1 MTTNYALM
9 TIITRREKLDAL
21 QHCLIELGVDGMTAI
36 PVEGNGQQK
45 GQIEYEED
53 GKRSVMLIPKIM
65 IELVLTSIPVNT
77 VLDTIL
83 PIMRTGTIGDGK
95 IFIQYPAGQIIT
107 VRTGEET
114 ITSNQV
120 LQKEVTDMEAPAL
133 KPMTKITIIT
143 RKEKFDELRKELVG
157 IGVTGMTVTNVD
169 GCGRQHGLSKI
180 VEGVIK
186 RSFLL
191 SKIKIDIV
199 VCSVPVQNVIDV
211 AVKVLNTGNIG
222 DGKIFT
228 APVDH
233 VVRVRTGE
241 TDSEAL

>member
-1 MTTNYALM
+1 MNTTYTLM

-21 QHCLIELGVDGMTAI
+21 RSCLVDLGIEGMSTML
-36 PVEGNGQQK
+36 VEGNGQQK

-53 GKRSVMLIPKIM
+53 GKRSIMLIPKIM
-65 IELVLTSIPVNT
+65 VELVLTSISTNT
-77 VLDTIL
+77 VMDAVIPILRTDTL
-83 PIMRTGTIGDGK
+83 GDGK
-95 IFIQYPAGQIIT
+95 IFVQDLTGQIIT

-114 ITSNQV
+114 ISNEQLV
-120 LQKEVTDMEAPAL
+120 QKEVIHMEAPAI

-157 IGVTGMTVTNVD
+157 IGITGMTVTNVN

-186 RSFLL
+186 RSYLL

-199 VCSVPVQNVIDV
+199 VCAVPVQDVIDI
-211 AVKVLNTGNIG
+211 ARKVLNTGNVG

-228 APVDH
+228 APIDH
-233 VVRVRTGE
+233 VVRIRTGE
-241 TDSEAL
+241 SDSDAL